1 MSKGRMGRK
10 EIYIKLREENYFKY
24 IRKVEK

>member
-10 EIYIKLREENYFKY
+10 ETHTKSREENYLKHT
-24 IRKVEK
+24 RKAEK